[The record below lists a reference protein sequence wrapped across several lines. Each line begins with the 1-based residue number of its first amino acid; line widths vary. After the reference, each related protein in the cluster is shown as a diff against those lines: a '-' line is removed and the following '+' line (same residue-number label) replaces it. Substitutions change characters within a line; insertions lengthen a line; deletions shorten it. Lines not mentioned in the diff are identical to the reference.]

1 MPRDKLLEKMR
12 AIPLNDWRIEN
23 VETIANRY
31 GLSLGR
37 PKGGGSH
44 ITLRHSSGTM
54 LTIPTRRP
62 IIPVYIRKLVSLIDQ
77 LEETHE

>member
-12 AIPLNDWRIEN
+12 VNPLDDWRIEN

-31 GLSLGR
+31 GLSIRR

-44 ITLRHSSGTM
+44 VTLRHSSGTM

-62 IIPVYIRKLVSLIDQ
+62 IKPVYIRKLVAMIDL
-77 LEETHE
+77 LEENHE